1 MTDPIKSIF
10 GLFLKN
16 HLPFVHPWVFTVV
29 LQPASGGLIL
39 IDAVWS
45 SEGGW
50 NPLVFRHLDVDLAQD
65 MEMLRNVIHV
75 DTTSDFQI

>member
-1 MTDPIKSIF
+1 M
-10 GLFLKN
+10 
-16 HLPFVHPWVFTVV
+16 V